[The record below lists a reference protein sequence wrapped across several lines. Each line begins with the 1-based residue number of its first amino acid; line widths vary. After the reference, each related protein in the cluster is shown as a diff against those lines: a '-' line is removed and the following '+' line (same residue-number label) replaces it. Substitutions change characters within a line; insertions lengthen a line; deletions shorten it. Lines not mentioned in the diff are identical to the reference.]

1 MDKLIEENEELK
13 YQINKLTRRIDR
25 KERIGTEILRLK
37 KEMKK
42 LFDENK
48 LLKHQLELVEK
59 KS

>member
-1 MDKLIEENEELK
+1 MEQENEELK
-13 YQINKLTRRIDR
+13 YEINKLKRRIDR

-48 LLKHQLELVEK
+48 LLKHQLELSK
-59 KS
+59 Q

>member
-48 LLKHQLELVEK
+48 LLKHQLELSK
-59 KS
+59 Q